1 MTENGL
7 NRSTEMEL
15 MHEAMARAQVRV
27 RLDEARERRRSAV
40 LARAHRLVERAER
53 RSVRA
58 RVLLARS
65 L

>member
-1 MTENGL
+1 MTKNGL

-15 MHEAMARAQVRV
+15 MHEAMARAQVSS
-27 RLDEARERRRSAV
+27 RLDEARERRRAAV
-40 LARAHRLVERAER
+40 LARAHRLAERAER
-53 RSVRA
+53 RSVQA

>member
-1 MTENGL
+1 
-7 NRSTEMEL
+7 MEL
-15 MHEAMARAQVRV
+15 MHEAMARAQVSL

-53 RSVRA
+53 RSVKA

-65 L
+65 F